1 MNSQLLKY
9 CTLGCLILFFP
20 SYNLYFLFSTFRKF
34 IAQLNLHLCF
44 EKLQYKK
51 EAQEMLEFAQLYMRK
66 VTSPDQDNSALTQQ
80 DDTAPDSM
88 PGDQ

>member
-1 MNSQLLKY
+1 
-9 CTLGCLILFFP
+9 
-20 SYNLYFLFSTFRKF
+20 
-34 IAQLNLHLCF
+34 
-44 EKLQYKK
+44 
-51 EAQEMLEFAQLYMRK
+51 MLEFAQLYMRK